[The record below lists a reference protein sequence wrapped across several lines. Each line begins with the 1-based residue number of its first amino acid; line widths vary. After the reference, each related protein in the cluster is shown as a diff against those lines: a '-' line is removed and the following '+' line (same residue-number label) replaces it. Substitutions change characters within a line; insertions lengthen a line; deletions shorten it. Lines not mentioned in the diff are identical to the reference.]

1 MKISQHNYFTQLE
14 VKTLFSKIV
23 LRGSIRRIA
32 EHFSLKT
39 GKQLGW

>member
-14 VKTLFSKIV
+14 VKTLLNKIV
-23 LRGSIRRIA
+23 LRGSVRRITR
-32 EHFSLKT
+32 HISLKT